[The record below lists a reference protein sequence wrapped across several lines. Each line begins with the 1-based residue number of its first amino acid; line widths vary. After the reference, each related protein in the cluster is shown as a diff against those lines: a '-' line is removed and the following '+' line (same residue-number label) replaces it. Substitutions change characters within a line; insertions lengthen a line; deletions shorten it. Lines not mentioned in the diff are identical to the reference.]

1 MTAEHIP
8 DEDSLYR
15 RIHPEQLKPNG
26 EISSAAFK
34 GDETSVDWEKYTTP
48 KKTLKGFFRH
58 HLASILAGIP
68 RQKGQEVKHNPTEE
82 NQAHSLIIGHKTK
95 SISRFLSR
103 NSILIIRAPAI
114 SPQI

>member
-15 RIHPEQLKPNG
+15 RIHPEQLKPDG

-34 GDETSVDWEKYTTP
+34 GDETSVDWAKYATP
-48 KKTLKGFFRH
+48 KKTLQGFSH
-58 HLASILAGIP
+58 YHLASILAGIP
-68 RQKGQEVKHNPTEE
+68 RQRGQAVKHNPTEE
-82 NQAHSLIIGHKTK
+82 NHAHSLIIGHKTK

-103 NSILIIRAPAI
+103 NSILIVRAPATP
-114 SPQI
+114 PQN